1 MKRAIKGIKLN
12 KYDEYEVRLNY
23 LGKRYS
29 VINYTK
35 KYNCNTLEEVES
47 KIKELKE
54 QIDKGEE
61 PLSRKKFGEYFDEY
75 FKKLAKKGTASSYNY
90 NKMYDKYAKS
100 HLHDLLVAKLEKKHI
115 DYIYE
120 DMIDYRDDNGK
131 YTINSKQSLK
141 KMKTILSPTFK
152 LLHKLNKIDRNYLE
166 IVEIPELDRHTELAS
181 LSFRLKDQNYTEVVQ
196 KLYKSIQ
203 NLKDENSRMYLLF
216 TLMTM
221 RRKEETFK
229 ITKNHITND
238 VVYVSKG
245 MTKTNIDERFIIP
258 DELQE
263 YMTSNQNEYV
273 LKCGVHKYLDDW
285 QIVLKDAGIDY
296 FQKFRVYDTRHLFMS
311 IMSKKYNRELV
322 GACISHYKGD
332 TNEKYSS
339 YEFADRKD
347 IMKIWWDIL
356 RKKT

>member
-1 MKRAIKGIKLN
+1 MEREIKGIKLN
-12 KYDEYEVRLNY
+12 KYGEYEVRLNY

-35 KYNCNTLEEVES
+35 KYNCTDLEAVKD
-47 KIKELKE
+47 KIKEFKK
-54 QIDKGEE
+54 QIKRGDE
-61 PLSRKKFGEYFDEY
+61 PFERKKFGEYFEEY
-75 FKKLAKKGTASSYNY
+75 FKKLATKGTASSYNY

-100 HLHDLLVAKLEKKHI
+100 HLHNLEVSQLSKKHI
-115 DYIYE
+115 EYIYE
-120 DMIDYRDDNGK
+120 DMIDYKDDNGK

-141 KMKTILSPTFK
+141 KIKTILSPTFK
-152 LLHKLNKIDRNYLE
+152 LLHKLNKIDKNYLE
-166 IVEIPELDRHTELAS
+166 IVDIPELDRHTELSS
-181 LSFRLKDQNYTEVVQ
+181 LSIKLKDQDYIEIVQ
-196 KLYKSIQ
+196 KLYKSIL
-203 NLKDENSRMYLLF
+203 NLKDETSRMYLLF

-229 ITKNHITND
+229 ITKKHISND
-238 VVYVSKG
+238 IVNVYKD

-258 DELQE
+258 AELQD
-263 YMTSNQNEYV
+263 YMTDNQNEYI

-285 QIVLKDAGIDY
+285 KIVLKNANIDY

-332 TNEKYSS
+332 TNEIYAS
-339 YEFADRKD
+339 YEFADRKE
-347 IMKIWWDIL
+347 IMKKWWDIL
-356 RKKT
+356 RG